1 MKKVL
6 TKLLILLS
14 TLSFSQELEEK
25 IVGLW
30 MEYSKAFEYKDYD
43 KISEHFRYPVVFHH
57 KSNPSILN
65 NKSELIKAYKNS
77 RETII
82 QKGYKYS
89 LLEKWE
95 LIKISKTI
103 VILDA
108 SYSRFNNS
116 YEKIYSGRG
125 LYSYEIKNGNWKM
138 SAVKTIK

>member
-1 MKKVL
+1 
-6 TKLLILLS
+6 
-14 TLSFSQELEEK
+14 
-25 IVGLW
+25 

-65 NKSELIKAYKNS
+65 NESELIKAYKNS

>member
-1 MKKVL
+1 
-6 TKLLILLS
+6 
-14 TLSFSQELEEK
+14 
-25 IVGLW
+25 

-57 KSNPSILN
+57 KSNPTILN

-89 LLEKWE
+89 LLEKRE
-95 LIKISKTI
+95 LIKISETI

-125 LYSYEIKNGNWKM
+125 LYSYEIKNGDWKM